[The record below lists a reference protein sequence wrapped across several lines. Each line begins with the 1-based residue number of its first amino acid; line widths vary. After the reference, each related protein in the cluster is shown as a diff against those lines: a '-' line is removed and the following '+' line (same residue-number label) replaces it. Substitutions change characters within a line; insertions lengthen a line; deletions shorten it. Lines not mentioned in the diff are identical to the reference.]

1 MTKLTGGL
9 AALALTVSLAACGG
23 PNEAANNVAEPDTN
37 MMSETMAP
45 MENMAEPADNSA
57 SATANSAQSGKAETA
72 PTQTQAKPEAKP
84 TPAAKPAPAPTK
96 PKPAESAADPHAGHD
111 MGTMDMNKM

>member
-23 PNEAANNVAEPDTN
+23 PNEATNNVAGADAN

-45 MENMAEPADNSA
+45 MENLAEPADNSA
-57 SATANSAQSGKAETA
+57 PATANSAPSSTVETA
-72 PTQTQAKPEAKP
+72 PAQTPAKPDTKQA
-84 TPAAKPAPAPTK
+84 PAAKQAPAPAK
-96 PKPAESAADPHAGHD
+96 PKPAEPAADPHAGHD